1 MGRDHSSSVA
11 DSRMFMIRFWQCST
25 FSASST
31 IARQCEKLRSLGR
44 YDRPTERHDAGRKIV
59 LYSMARR
66 AKLPVSCSRGSFM
79 RRRRSKGTCSNVASI
94 GRHEIE
100 ARILGGLKDRL
111 MAPDLV
117 REFVEA
123 FQKETNRVAA
133 EREQAEELATARL
146 GAIAR
151 KIAALVSAIENGKY
165 SPALSSR
172 LAALENEKADLLVE
186 MAQGPAPSI
195 VRLHPA
201 IADVYAAKVA
211 RQMSSCVRSSNESNL
226 VLVKK
231 DSQCGPCLLAT
242 SRGSLLSAKQPQKT
256 RTAPRRRPGAVPV
269 DGGCGD
275 RI

>member
-1 MGRDHSSSVA
+1 
-11 DSRMFMIRFWQCST
+11 
-25 FSASST
+25 
-31 IARQCEKLRSLGR
+31 
-44 YDRPTERHDAGRKIV
+44 
-59 LYSMARR
+59 
-66 AKLPVSCSRGSFM
+66 
-79 RRRRSKGTCSNVASI
+79 
-94 GRHEIE
+94 
-100 ARILGGLKDRL
+100 

-275 RI
+275 SIAPLPNPPQLAAVTLQNSTMAPSAVHLTIRPRCSPIVGSIRSLRSAEDARTAAPVQQCRRSRPNINRAGFSRIKC